1 MLHLLLHAGNPH
13 LKEHSHMTS
22 VFWSP
27 SSRLAA
33 LSNVHVTIAQLSNT
47 LICFLG
53 YPPSLVQT
61 SYVDAFKMF
70 CQELAI
76 EQTNFA
82 MISMSQA
89 IAVWQNVRRLFER
102 APVCHGQGNTHTLK
116 EYIYIM

>member
-1 MLHLLLHAGNPH
+1 MSMSRSLSLAILLSAFG
-13 LKEHSHMTS
+13 
-22 VFWSP
+22 V
-27 SSRLAA
+27 A
-33 LSNVHVTIAQLSNT
+33 
-47 LICFLG
+47 
-53 YPPSLVQT
+53 PSLVQT

-102 APVCHGQGNTHTLK
+102 APVCHGQGNTNALK
-116 EYIYIM
+116 EYI